1 MSAPNQPAAGGTG
14 PPLRVCLFGTYDRIA
29 HPRIAILE
37 AALRAAGAE
46 LVEVHAPAWRG
57 GTEEKLR
64 AATSPLGPAA
74 LLRLAAAWVRLAS
87 RFRRVEPADVVL
99 VGYFGHLDVHLAR
112 LLAGRR
118 RVVLDMFLS
127 VYDTVVLDRAS
138 AAPASLRARLYRLV
152 DRSAVRASR
161 LALLD
166 TQAQVEFCTR
176 TLGIPA
182 ARLAVVPVGAEPE
195 RFLPRPPPDGGPLR
209 VLFYGSFIPLHGT
222 GTLAAAIRLL
232 EGAPIQVTVVG
243 RGQERAAFNR
253 QIAGRTNV
261 TVLEWVDYD
270 RLGALVADHHVVV
283 GILGTTEKA
292 LRVVPNKVYQ
302 AACAGRAIVTADTP
316 ALREAF
322 TADEVAL
329 VAPGDPEAL
338 AVTLRALAGDRER
351 VEELG
356 RRARARFE
364 RDYAPE
370 ALGRRLIG
378 MLQQPERAARSR
390 SNTAG
395 GREAGTTDWVPPPRF
410 LLRLDL
416 VRRLLDRVD
425 HDQSVLELGFGS
437 GGMLEELAGRGFRN
451 VIGTDFSPSAVRD
464 AARRLADLP
473 PGARPRLLRAS
484 LDAFHPARAR
494 FGAILAFEV
503 LEHVQDD
510 KGLLNQMYELLEPG
524 GCMLVS
530 VPAHQARF
538 SSWDAA
544 VGHVRRYERDELLG
558 RLVEAGFRVETFWCY
573 GYPLANLLD
582 RLRQVI
588 TRPPEPGSAVALDLR
603 TAESGNKVP
612 ARGLVKLLVRPATM
626 APFLLA
632 QRLTLHGDRGDGYI
646 VLARKPGAESR
657 SGAARVGATGP
668 SGRP

>member
-1 MSAPNQPAAGGTG
+1 MSASNHPAAGS
-14 PPLRVCLFGTYDRIA
+14 PEHPLRVCLFGTYDRIA

-46 LVEVHAPAWRG
+46 VVQAHAAAWQG

-64 AATSPLGPAA
+64 AAASPLRPVA
-74 LLRLAAAWVRLAS
+74 LVRLAAAWVRLAR
-87 RFRRVEPADVVL
+87 RFRQVGPQDIVL

-127 VYDTVVLDRAS
+127 VYDTVALDRTAVPS
-138 AAPASLRARLYRLV
+138 GSLRARLYRLV

-166 TQAQVEFCTR
+166 TNAQAEFCTR
-176 TLGIPA
+176 VLGVPA

-195 RFLPRPPPDGGPLR
+195 RFPARPPPEGGPLR

-222 GTLAAAIRLL
+222 STLAAAIRLL
-232 EGAPIQVTVVG
+232 DGAPIELTVVG
-243 RGQERAAFNR
+243 RGQERATFDR
-253 QIAGRTNV
+253 QVAGAANV

-270 RLGALVADHHVVV
+270 RLGELVADHHVVV
-283 GILGTTEKA
+283 GILGTTDKA
-292 LRVVPNKVYQ
+292 SRVVPNKVYQ

-322 TADEVAL
+322 AADEVAL
-329 VAPGDPEAL
+329 VSPGDPEAL
-338 AVTLRALAGDRER
+338 ATTLRALASDRDR
-351 VEELG
+351 VGELG

-370 ALGRRLIG
+370 PLGCRLTGI
-378 MLQQPERAARSR
+378 LQQSEHAARGNGNVAS
-390 SNTAG
+390 G
-395 GREAGTTDWVPPPRF
+395 GRKADTTEWVPAPRF

-416 VRRLLDRVD
+416 VRRLLGRLDK
-425 HDQSVLELGFGS
+425 DQPVLELGFGA
-437 GGMLEELAGRGFRN
+437 GGMLEELARQGFRN
-451 VIGTDFSPSAVRD
+451 VVGTDFSPSAVRD
-464 AARRLADLP
+464 AARRLAGLP

-484 LDAFHPARAR
+484 LTAFHPTRAR
-494 FGAILAFEV
+494 FAAILAFEV
-503 LEHVQDD
+503 LEHIQDD
-510 KGLLNQMYELLEPG
+510 ERLLNQVYELLEPG

-538 SSWDAA
+538 SAWDAA
-544 VGHVRRYERDELLG
+544 VGHVRRYERDELVG
-558 RLVEAGFRVETFWCY
+558 RFVEAGFTVETFWCY

-582 RLRQVI
+582 RVRRVI
-588 TRPPEPGSAVALDLR
+588 TKPPEPGSAVALDLR

-632 QRLTLHGDRGDGYI
+632 QRLGLQGDRGDGYV
-646 VLARKPGAESR
+646 VLARKPGAS
-657 SGAARVGATGP
+657 P
-668 SGRP
+668 SGRA